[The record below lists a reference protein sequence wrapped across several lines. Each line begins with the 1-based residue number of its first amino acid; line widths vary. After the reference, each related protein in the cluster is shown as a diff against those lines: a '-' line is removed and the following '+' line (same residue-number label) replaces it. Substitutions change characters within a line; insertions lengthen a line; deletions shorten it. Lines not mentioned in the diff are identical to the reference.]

1 MSKSPVLTPLS
12 ADYYPDI
19 YRLLEAADL
28 PNEDIDEIEI
38 TFWGVLQEERV
49 IAVIGLQIFG
59 DAGLMRSLAV
69 DANHRNQ
76 SWAEDLIKEL
86 LKHCQILHLE
96 TVYLLTT
103 TAKKYFHHRGFMEI
117 SRDHLPAEIKKSTVY
132 EDLCP
137 QDATAMYMPLIG

>member
-1 MSKSPVLTPLS
+1 MSKFPVLTPLS

-19 YRLLEAADL
+19 YRLLEANDL

-38 TFWGVLQEERV
+38 TFWGVLLEERV
-49 IAVIGLQIFG
+49 VAVIGLQIYG
-59 DAGLMRSLAV
+59 DAGLLRSLAV

-96 TVYLLTT
+96 TIYLLTT
-103 TAKKYFHHRGFMEI
+103 TAKKYFQRKGFMEI
-117 SRDHLPAEIKKSTVY
+117 SREHVPGEIKKST
-132 EDLCP
+132 EFTELCP
-137 QDATAMYMPLIG
+137 QDATAMYMPLVG